1 MPHGARVPPLP
12 GHRRGDVV
20 GVAVEPAPA
29 SAYDRAVYP
38 AGTVIGGKYR
48 VERTLGVGGMGVV
61 VAATHVQL
69 GSEVALKLL
78 HPDMA
83 RHPKIVERFVREA
96 QAVARL
102 HSDHLCRVSDVG
114 TLADGVPFIVMEL
127 LHGQD
132 LASMVRTT
140 GAMPASTVAEYV
152 LQAAQ
157 GLAEAHANG
166 LVHRDLKPGNLFVV
180 RRPSGRPLVKVLDF
194 GIAKSTGANPD
205 FSVTQ
210 TTSMMGSP
218 GYMSPEQARSSKD
231 VDARADIWALGVVMY
246 ELITGRAPFLGES
259 ITELALKVVTEP
271 HPPLPAGL
279 PRAFVEIVDRC
290 LEKEPAR
297 RFPDVAALAHALA
310 PFVAGGQE
318 AAVGVARTLHGAG
331 VDLPT
336 GQLVIGTPTTLRSAS
351 GIAEA
356 APRRSRAGAIVAGAV
371 AGAVIIGG
379 ALIALSGDR
388 ERAAPAAA
396 PVAVPAAAP
405 VAAPVPAPAPA
416 PAPAPTPAPTPVPV
430 PAPAPVAASVSV
442 DAGVEVAAPVTAPAR
457 ATPAAGTRRRPP
469 ARPPTSVEDLSD
481 LRK

>member
-1 MPHGARVPPLP
+1 
-12 GHRRGDVV
+12 
-20 GVAVEPAPA
+20 
-29 SAYDRAVYP
+29 
-38 AGTVIGGKYR
+38 
-48 VERTLGVGGMGVV
+48 
-61 VAATHVQL
+61 
-69 GSEVALKLL
+69 
-78 HPDMA
+78 
-83 RHPKIVERFVREA
+83 
-96 QAVARL
+96 
-102 HSDHLCRVSDVG
+102 
-114 TLADGVPFIVMEL
+114 
-127 LHGQD
+127 
-132 LASMVRTT
+132 
-140 GAMPASTVAEYV
+140 
-152 LQAAQ
+152 
-157 GLAEAHANG
+157 
-166 LVHRDLKPGNLFVV
+166 
-180 RRPSGRPLVKVLDF
+180 
-194 GIAKSTGANPD
+194 
-205 FSVTQ
+205 
-210 TTSMMGSP
+210 MGSP

-388 ERAAPAAA
+388 GRAAAPAAA
-396 PVAVPAAAP
+396 PVAAPAPVPTPVAVPAPVPAP
-405 VAAPVPAPAPA
+405 TPVPAPAP
-416 PAPAPTPAPTPVPV
+416 T
-430 PAPAPVAASVSV
+430 PAPVAASVSV
-442 DAGVEVAAPVTAPAR
+442 DAGVEVAAPTTAPPR

-469 ARPPTSVEDLSD
+469 ARPPKSVEDLSD